1 MRQVSLKLEEEREAL
16 KKLQA
21 RRKVTVKL
29 LIPLGL
35 LIAGVAGSVWYFS
48 QTPQNQALELS
59 GRIEGY
65 ETDIGAKTAGRI
77 TFIAVREGDKV
88 YKGQVL
94 VRQQDDE
101 VKAQLEG
108 AKARLL
114 AAQQQER
121 QTALEIP
128 VIENQIQEIE
138 IGLRQSKQESVA
150 QIYQAEASLASSQAQ
165 LNEAKAN
172 LEQTKSVLKLA
183 RVDYDRSAILS
194 ADGAIP
200 QQQLDQA
207 RATLET
213 AQANVKARQ
222 SSIESFQKLVN
233 AAQGQLKQ
241 AQTTTLNPEIRNAQ
255 LQGLRSQ
262 LAQARVKLAAAQANV
277 ANARATLKETQSR
290 VTDLNIISPIDGV
303 VLSRSIEPGAVVTAG
318 KTLLTVMNPQ
328 TVYLRGYIPEGE
340 IAKVKIG
347 QTAKVFLDSFP
358 EQALSAKVSAIDTQ
372 ASFTPE
378 NIYFKEDRVKQV
390 FGVKISID
398 NPGGLAKPGMPA
410 DAEII
415 AKPPTQKHL

>member
-1 MRQVSLKLEEEREAL
+1 MRQVSLKLKEEKEAL
-16 KKLQA
+16 EKPQDRKKLSA
-21 RRKVTVKL
+21 KL

-35 LIAGVAGSVWYFS
+35 LIAGVAGGFWYFS
-48 QTPQNQALELS
+48 RTPQVQPLEVS

-65 ETDIGAKTAGRI
+65 ETDIGAKSAGRI
-77 TFIAVREGDKV
+77 TFVVVREGDKV
-88 YKGQVL
+88 YNGQVL

-128 VIENQIQEIE
+128 VLESQIQEIE
-138 IGLRQSKQESVA
+138 IGIRQSKQEA
-150 QIYQAEASLASSQAQ
+150 AARIYQAEASLASSQAQ
-165 LNEAKAN
+165 LNEAKAK
-172 LEQTKSVLKLA
+172 LEQAKSDLQLA
-183 RVDYDRSAILS
+183 KIDYERFASLA
-194 ADGAIP
+194 AAGAIP

-207 RATLET
+207 RTTLET
-213 AQANVKARQ
+213 AQANVQARQ
-222 SSIESFQKLVN
+222 SSILSFQKLVN
-233 AAQGQLKQ
+233 VAQGQLKQ
-241 AQTTTLNPEIRNAQ
+241 AQTTALNPEIRNAQ
-255 LQGLRSQ
+255 LQGSRSQ
-262 LAQARVKLAAAQANV
+262 LAQGRVKLAAAQADV
-277 ANARATLKETQSR
+277 ANAQATLKETQSR

-318 KTLLTVMNPQ
+318 KTLLTVINPQ

-378 NIYFKEDRVKQV
+378 NIYFKQDRVKQV

>member
-1 MRQVSLKLEEEREAL
+1 MRQVSLKLKEEREAL
-16 KKLQA
+16 EKPQA

-29 LIPLGL
+29 FIPLGL
-35 LIAGVAGSVWYFS
+35 LIAGVAGSMWYLS
-48 QTPQNQALELS
+48 QTPQKQALELS

-114 AAQQQER
+114 AAQQQEL

-138 IGLRQSKQESVA
+138 IGVRQSKQESAA

-165 LNEAKAN
+165 LHEAKAN
-172 LEQTKSVLKLA
+172 LEQTKSVLKMA

-194 ADGAIP
+194 AEGAIP

-213 AQANVKARQ
+213 AQANVKAKQ
-222 SSIESFQKLVN
+222 SSIESFKKLVN

-255 LQGLRSQ
+255 LQGARSQ
-262 LAQARVKLAAAQANV
+262 LAQARVKLAAAQADV

-290 VTDLNIISPIDGV
+290 VSDLNIISPIDGV

-318 KTLLTVMNPQ
+318 KTLLTVINPQ

-390 FGVKISID
+390 FGIKITID

>member
-65 ETDIGAKTAGRI
+65 ETDISAKTAGRI

-138 IGLRQSKQESVA
+138 IGLRQSKQESAA

-255 LQGLRSQ
+255 LQGLRSR
-262 LAQARVKLAAAQANV
+262 LAQARVKLAAAQADV

-303 VLSRSIEPGAVVTAG
+303 VLSRSIEPGAVVTVG
-318 KTLLTVMNPQ
+318 KTLLTVINPQ

-347 QTAKVFLDSFP
+347 QMAKVFLDSFP

-390 FGVKISID
+390 FGVKIIID
-398 NPGGLAKPGMPA
+398 NPDGLAKPGMPA

-415 AKPPTQKHL
+415 AKPPTHKQS